1 MKTRKNLKHYAILL
15 LLVLTNAFASS
26 EKNSAQPLKK
36 IDSTREFPSTNE
48 YDDFFIRSLKPGAS
62 NDPRNLNYFGENKCK
77 EREVK
82 CYLILS
88 GAGNLLLDQGDEE
101 NGLKYAIYG
110 YELIHDSDY
119 CPIAYEI
126 VVINHK
132 LKKLNKIPTSE
143 ASSKAQ
149 SILYKI
155 NHSGGLSNNLKT
167 NSCESLK
174 VASPI
179 YFEIYG
185 DLIKS
190 LSTIAK

>member
-1 MKTRKNLKHYAILL
+1 MKTRKNLKNSTILL

-132 LKKLNKIPTSE
+132 LKKLNKTPTSE

-174 VASPI
+174 LASPI